1 MLEQRDTSPV
11 IPATS
16 PRPTSLKAVNR
27 QCRTGMLYSCRRQW
41 KGILLTAGGVALL
54 VTVVALGWTVWPW
67 LGRSNAG
74 ETNSATLRNVSILP
88 LAFIGIGLTV
98 WRIMVAEKTL
108 SYNQGRDRTDTL
120 HSRYADASAR
130 LSSDSASARLGAIYE
145 LDVLTAED
153 PEALHV
159 KTMKI
164 LCAFVRFPPPEARLD
179 ELEDDDP
186 CSVRL
191 RPDVQVAME
200 VIGNRTTELIEL
212 ETADDYMPDL
222 RQANL
227 VRLELREGNLSSVD
241 MRGSR
246 FWGADLMRVN
256 LSNSELQYTDFAS
269 PWVVRGQS
277 RDELTSASGTF
288 IQKSN
293 SIFSG
298 MTLLIGAN
306 FAGSRML
313 FAKFSGANLQGAV
326 MSEANLPDTKFD
338 SAFLYGVDFS
348 NSELSNADLSDTYL
362 TSVNLTGAN
371 LREAILSGTD
381 LSGFFSK
388 GSHGTFPPKG
398 LAQTQIDH
406 ACADP
411 DNPPKLDN
419 SSGLTWNPGPCPV

>member
-1 MLEQRDTSPV
+1 MQNRMWH
-11 IPATS
+11 
-16 PRPTSLKAVNR
+16 SLRKH
-27 QCRTGMLYSCRRQW
+27 W
-41 KGILLTAGGVALL
+41 KGFLLTAGGVALVVVVLL
-54 VTVVALGWTVWPW
+54 VVVLEAGTFWPW

-74 ETNSATLRNVSILP
+74 ETNSATLRNVSLLP
-88 LAFIGIGLTV
+88 LALIGIVLTV

-120 HSRYADASAR
+120 HNRYADASAR

-153 PEALHV
+153 PEALHI
-159 KTMKI
+159 KTMRI
-164 LCAFVRFPPPEARLD
+164 LCAFVRFPPPEARFD
-179 ELEDDDP
+179 ELVDDDP

-191 RPDVQVAME
+191 RPDVQAAME

-212 ETADDYMPDL
+212 ETADNYMPDL

-256 LSNSELQYTDFAS
+256 LSNSELQHADFAS

-277 RDELTSASGTF
+277 LHEFTSAAGIF
-288 IQKSN
+288 APKGN
-293 SIFSG
+293 STLSG
-298 MTLLIGAN
+298 MTLLHGAN

-313 FAKFSGANLQGAV
+313 SARFSGAHLQGAV
-326 MSEANLPDTKFD
+326 MSEANLPDTEFD
-338 SAFLYGVDFS
+338 SAMLLNVDFS
-348 NSELSNADLSDTYL
+348 NSELLNADLSDTNL
-362 TSVNLTGAN
+362 TSVNLTDAGLHN
-371 LREAILSGTD
+371 AILSGTD
-381 LSGFFSK
+381 LSGFVNENSARA
-388 GSHGTFPPKG
+388 FPPMG
-398 LAQTQIDH
+398 LTQTQLDK

-411 DNPPKLDN
+411 DKPPKLDN
-419 SSGLTWNPGPCPV
+419 SSGLTWNPRPSPA